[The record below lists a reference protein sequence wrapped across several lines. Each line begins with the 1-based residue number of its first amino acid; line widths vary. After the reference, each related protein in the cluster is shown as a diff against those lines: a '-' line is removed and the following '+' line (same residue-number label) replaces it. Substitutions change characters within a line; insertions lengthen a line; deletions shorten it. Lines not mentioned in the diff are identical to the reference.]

1 MTSERAYADGKL
13 IARRENGL
21 GWLII
26 NNPERR
32 NALSLAMWQGV
43 TEIVR
48 EFEADPEVRVIVLK
62 GEGEKAFTAGADISR
77 FEIERG
83 TPEGVKA
90 YEAATSDAYAA
101 VRHAAKPTIARVHG
115 FCMGGGMAMAICCDL
130 RVAETGAVFG
140 IPAARLGV
148 GYGYDAVK
156 TLVDLIGPSFT
167 KEVLFTA
174 RQFTA
179 QEAAAMGL
187 INRAVAPEA
196 LDHTVAEMAARI
208 AENAPLTIKAV
219 ATAVDDILRDP
230 SQRDR
235 AAVDRLVSE
244 CFASQD
250 FQEGR
255 TAFLEKRK
263 PKFRGV

>member
-32 NALSLAMWQGV
+32 NALNLAMWQGV
-43 TEIVR
+43 SEIVHA
-48 EFEADPEVRVIVLK
+48 FEADPEVRVILLK

-77 FEIERG
+77 FESERG

-90 YEAATSDAYAA
+90 YEKATGDAYDA
-101 VRHAAKPTIARVHG
+101 VRNAAKPTIARVHG
-115 FCMGGGMAMAICCDL
+115 FCMGGGMAMAISCDL

-156 TLVDLIGPSFT
+156 TLVDLVGPSFA
-167 KEVLFTA
+167 KEVLYTA

-179 QEAAAMGL
+179 TEAASMGL
-187 INRAVAPEA
+187 INRAVPLEV
-196 LDHTVAEMAARI
+196 LDDTVAEMAARI
-208 AENAPLTIKAV
+208 AENAPLTIAAV
-219 ATAVDDILRDP
+219 AASIDDMLRDP
-230 SQRDR
+230 AQRDR
-235 AAVDRLVSE
+235 SHVDKLVAK

-263 PKFRGV
+263 PKFRGE

>member
-21 GWLII
+21 GWLVF

-43 TEIVR
+43 AEIVR

-62 GEGEKAFTAGADISR
+62 GAGEKAFTAGADISR
-77 FEIERG
+77 FEAERG
-83 TPEGVKA
+83 TPAGVKA
-90 YEAATSDAYAA
+90 YEQATTEAYSA
-101 VRHAAKPTIARVHG
+101 VRNAAKPTIARIHG
-115 FCMGGGMAMAICCDL
+115 FCMGGGMAMAISCDL
-130 RVAETGAVFG
+130 RVAATGAVFG

-148 GYGYDAVK
+148 GYAYDAVK

-167 KEVLFTA
+167 KEVLYTA

-179 QEAAAMGL
+179 EEAAAMGL
-187 INRAVAPEA
+187 VNRAVAPEA
-196 LDHTVAEMAARI
+196 LDDTVAEMAGRI
-208 AENAPLTIKAV
+208 AENAPLTIAAV
-219 ATAVDDILRDP
+219 AGAVADLLAEP
-230 SQRDR
+230 HLRDR
-235 AAVDRLVSE
+235 AAVDAKVAA
-244 CFASQD
+244 CFASAD

-255 TAFLEKRK
+255 TAFLEKRR
-263 PKFRGV
+263 PQFRGV